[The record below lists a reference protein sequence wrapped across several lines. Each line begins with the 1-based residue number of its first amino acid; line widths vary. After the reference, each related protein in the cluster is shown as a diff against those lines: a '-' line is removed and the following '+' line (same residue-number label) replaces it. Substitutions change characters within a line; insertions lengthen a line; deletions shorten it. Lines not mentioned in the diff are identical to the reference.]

1 MQPPKL
7 RPRLPSKSPR
17 GGSKGQ
23 GPDDTDNQPGLG
35 AIAEKRLGH
44 TVGRNTA
51 TTQSRCRGGLP
62 ELSRDSTGPA
72 GSGTRTE
79 KGLRAPATQRNNYSR
94 ESLGLTGKTRVCV
107 CVCERESRFPV
118 LIPVV
123 NGRRAPA
130 LGLAWSPAA
139 AAAALQLRPS
149 S

>member
-1 MQPPKL
+1 MPV
-7 RPRLPSKSPR
+7 RFISAEPRQELHKGASERCSLLSCAHVSHR
-17 GGSKGQ
+17 RVLGGGSEGQ

-62 ELSRDSTGPA
+62 DLSGGSAGPA

-107 CVCERESRFPV
+107 CGCVCVCGDFQC
-118 LIPVV
+118 L
-123 NGRRAPA
+123 
-130 LGLAWSPAA
+130 LL
-139 AAAALQLRPS
+139 L
-149 S
+149 